1 MRLKELRENRK
12 LKQIDVAN
20 YLGISYAT
28 YSGYETNTHKPTPD
42 TICKLADYFNVT
54 TDYLLG
60 RTSDSLLVN
69 SYIPKSDIQELYD
82 QLSESEKRM
91 VKSYIQ
97 GILDTSK
104 NIKKNVTLK

>member
-1 MRLKELRENRK
+1 MNIAEIRKQHHITQKEMAKILNIT
-12 LKQIDVAN
+12 Q
-20 YLGISYAT
+20 ST
-28 YSGYETNTHKPTPD
+28 YSRYETEEAKITPL
-42 TICKLADYFNVT
+42 ILMQLADYFNVT

-69 SYIPKSDIQELYD
+69 SYIPKSEIQELYD

-97 GILDTSK
+97 GILDTSN
-104 NIKKNVTLK
+104 NIKKKCYT